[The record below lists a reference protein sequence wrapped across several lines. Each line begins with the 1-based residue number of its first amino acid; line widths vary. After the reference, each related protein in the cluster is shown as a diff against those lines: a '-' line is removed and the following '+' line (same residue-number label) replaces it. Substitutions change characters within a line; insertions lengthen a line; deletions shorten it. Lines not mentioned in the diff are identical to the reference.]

1 MALKCSIEA
10 FLTTERMSDL
20 LEVMASSPKLGRC
33 NIATHSGGMDKAIDQ
48 LSKFPSPELLIIEID
63 FPKEVIFQKL
73 EILSTVFNSDSKILI
88 IGNDN
93 DIDLYRKLRALG
105 INEYLFMPETADD

>member
-1 MALKCSIEA
+1 
-10 FLTTERMSDL
+10 MSNL

-73 EILSTVFNSDSKILI
+73 EVLSTVFNSDSKILI

-105 INEYLFMPETADD
+105 YKRISFYAGDGR